1 MRIDSVPRV
10 EFKLVLSYRVF
21 PKLQK
26 NLLYATASAGGD
38 LGSCMEWVGR
48 HMKVTQV
55 RQEDKTSEQKVTLR
69 LETELGHWL
78 HSCLSGTERTPEKCK
93 AVGVE

>member
-1 MRIDSVPRV
+1 MRIDSVLWV
-10 EFKLVLSYRVF
+10 EFKLVLSYRVL

-26 NLLYATASAGGD
+26 NLLYTTANAGGD
-38 LGSCMEWVGR
+38 LGSCMERVGH

-55 RQEDKTSEQKVTLR
+55 RQEEKTSEQKVTLR

-78 HSCLSGTERTPEKCK
+78 QSCLSGTEWRP
-93 AVGVE
+93 